1 MAQQVAVC
9 LAGRV
14 FSLPL
19 APSPGFSLQPMSVSV
34 YMLWPLDFFV
44 DAQDLAT
51 AKVTVTIETAP
62 DLCPVGGRGGWMGRG
77 RGRFDPDVF
86 TLLC

>member
-9 LAGRV
+9 LAGHV

-19 APSPGFSLQPMSVSV
+19 APIPGFSLQPMSVSV

-62 DLCPVGGRGGWMGRG
+62 DLCPV
-77 RGRFDPDVF
+77 VSVIQEKIKYI
-86 TLLC
+86 

>member
-62 DLCPVGGRGGWMGRG
+62 DLCPRRC
-77 RGRFDPDVF
+77 
-86 TLLC
+86 LLPVVVKGYNFLAP